1 MSHIFFQTR
10 PSLPLALSELYSRPV
25 LALLLGALRRYET
38 IGRDAPT
45 AITCLGNL
53 AKHCSHVW
61 ETKDIEEAVAQLRR
75 LSQPPHDSGD
85 STLALGCMAA
95 LMAIPQ
101 SRSLQDGVMNEM
113 FGTFLQQDTAFLPLV
128 KCKVMAVVGAVGTA
142 DRNPVR
148 DRDHNA
154 ALRREDSK

>member
-1 MSHIFFQTR
+1 M
-10 PSLPLALSELYSRPV
+10 YSRPV
-25 LALLLGALRRYET
+25 VSLLLASLSRYES

-45 AITCLGNL
+45 AITCLANL

-61 ETKDIEEAVAQLRR
+61 DTKDIKEAIKELKR

-85 STLALGCMAA
+85 STLALACIAA

-101 SRSLQDGVMNEM
+101 SRSLQDGVMQEM
-113 FGTFLQQDTAFLPLV
+113 YGTFLKQDTLFPPPV
-128 KCKVMAVVGAVGTA
+128 KCKVMAVIGSIGTA

-148 DRDHNA
+148 DRDHSA

>member
-1 MSHIFFQTR
+1 M
-10 PSLPLALSELYSRPV
+10 YSRPV
-25 LALLLGALRRYET
+25 ISLLLAALRLYET

-61 ETKDIEEAVAQLRR
+61 ESKDIEEAVDQLRR
-75 LSQPPHDSGD
+75 LSKPPHDSGD
-85 STLALGCMAA
+85 STLALACMAA

-101 SRSLQDGVMNEM
+101 SRTLQDGVMNEM
-113 FGTFLQQDTAFLPLV
+113 FGTFLQQDAVLQPTV